1 MFYLKN
7 EILVEGE
14 SHFLLN
20 CTKYSHFRTELFNDI
35 GYNPTIAMSNFNCI
49 LFFYCQISLRQT
61 SKYLLKV
68 YYLYR
73 QSLLYKNAMHNIC
86 IHAWICY
93 NCSDIKAQW
102 AGCFII
108 FLYYILS
115 YNTCHCNKLFTY
127 LLTYLLTY
135 YPNTPV

>member
-1 MFYLKN
+1 MEEYVILCVLFKN

-35 GYNPTIAMSNFNCI
+35 GYNTTIAMSNFDCI
-49 LFFYCQISLRQT
+49 LFFYCQIFLRQT

-68 YYLYR
+68 YYHYR

-86 IHAWICY
+86 IHACICY
-93 NCSDIKAQW
+93 NYSDI
-102 AGCFII
+102 
-108 FLYYILS
+108 
-115 YNTCHCNKLFTY
+115 
-127 LLTYLLTY
+127 
-135 YPNTPV
+135 